1 MPILVRMSVKEGD
14 FSMVDIL
21 ARRTD
26 KSKLSRTLILY
37 TLNYLENAAFN
48 AGNECPSTFD

>member
-26 KSKLSRTLILY
+26 KSKSSRTLILY

>member
-1 MPILVRMSVKEGD
+1 MLILVRMSVKESD
-14 FSMVDIL
+14 FSMIDIL
-21 ARRTD
+21 ARRND
-26 KSKLSRTLILY
+26 KTELSRTLILY